1 MHLFQTSPLDGTR
14 AKAGVAVVAYGVSAI
29 GGVRRQ
35 LARHG
40 RHYLYF
46 AERQGELPACAG
58 VLLVSSIAGVI
69 IHIPAGIGV
78 LEAVFV
84 AMLHGQSIFHGTII
98 TALLAYRAIYFI
110 APLLLAIVLY
120 LGLES
125 RAKNERDEQRQAP
138 DGDDVPPA

>member
-1 MHLFQTSPLDGTR
+1 M
-14 AKAGVAVVAYGVSAI
+14 
-29 GGVRRQ
+29 
-35 LARHG
+35 
-40 RHYLYF
+40 
-46 AERQGELPACAG
+46 
-58 VLLVSSIAGVI
+58 SSIAGVI